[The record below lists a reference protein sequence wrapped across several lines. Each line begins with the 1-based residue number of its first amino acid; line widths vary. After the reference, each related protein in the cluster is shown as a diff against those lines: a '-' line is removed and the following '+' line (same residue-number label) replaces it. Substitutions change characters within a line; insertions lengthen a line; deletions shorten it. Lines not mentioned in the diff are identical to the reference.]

1 MLTETYLD
9 AVQTEN
15 NSNGHCVRLNL
26 GSGGNSIPG
35 FIDVDR
41 ELGSE
46 VFPLAYDDESVDEI
60 LASHILEHFSHR
72 DTQKVLL
79 NWIDKLKPGGRIRI
93 SVPDFEKLVTLYQ
106 AGNPVDLQGYIM
118 GGHKDQNDLHGCL
131 FDREALHEIMAVC
144 GLERI
149 GPFDGNDYQCTTRR
163 EISLNLQGFKP
174 HNKTRVLAN
183 VRAVM
188 SAPRF
193 GPTLHFACHAK
204 AFQALRI
211 GVKISQSCYWA
222 QRISEEMERA
232 LTTGCQYVLTL
243 DFDTVFS
250 AEDVLELYRL
260 MQAFPDADA
269 IFPLQSKRCCE
280 QALFSV
286 TNSDGSMKAA
296 ISEADLQRQLLPA
309 HTGHFGLTLFRA
321 SSLAKF
327 QRPWMF
333 PLANEQGTWGAGS
346 VDPDI
351 VFWQRWKE
359 QGFKAYLAP
368 RVAVGHIEEIV
379 KWPGKLLKPV
389 YQTQEDY
396 EENGIPAEV
405 ER

>member
-1 MLTETYLD
+1 MMD
-9 AVQTEN
+9 AVRTEEL
-15 NSNGHCVRLNL
+15 SNGHCVRLNL

-35 FIDVDR
+35 FIDIDR
-41 ELGSE
+41 DLGSE

-93 SVPDFEKLVTLYQ
+93 SVPDFEKLVNLYQ

-131 FDREALHEIMAVC
+131 FDKEALHEIMSVC

-149 GPFDGNDYQCTTRR
+149 GEFDGMEYPATTRR
-163 EISLNLQGFKP
+163 DISLNLQGFKP
-174 HNKTRVLAN
+174 TNKTRELKN

-193 GPTLHFACHAK
+193 GPTLHFGCHAK
-204 AFQALRI
+204 AFNMLRI
-211 GVKISQSCYWA
+211 GCSVSQSCYWA
-222 QRISEEMERA
+222 QRISVEMEKA
-232 LTTGCQYVLTL
+232 LTTNCQFILTL

-250 AEDVLELYRL
+250 AQDVLELYRL
-260 MQAFPDADA
+260 MQAFPKADA
-269 IFPLQSKRCCE
+269 IFPLQSKRGCE

-286 TNSDGSMKAA
+286 TNSDGSYKHE
-296 ISEADLQRQLLPA
+296 ISEADLLRQLLPA
-309 HTGHFGLTLFRA
+309 NTGHFGLTMFRA
-321 SSLAKF
+321 SSLQKF
-327 QRPWMF
+327 KRPWMF
-333 PLANEQGTWGAGS
+333 PLANEQGQWSDGS
-346 VDPDI
+346 VDADI
-351 VFWQRWKE
+351 VFWQRFKE
-359 QGFKAYLAP
+359 QGFNAYLAP
-368 RVAVGHIEEIV
+368 RVVVGHLEEVV

-389 YQTQEDY
+389 YQSQSDY